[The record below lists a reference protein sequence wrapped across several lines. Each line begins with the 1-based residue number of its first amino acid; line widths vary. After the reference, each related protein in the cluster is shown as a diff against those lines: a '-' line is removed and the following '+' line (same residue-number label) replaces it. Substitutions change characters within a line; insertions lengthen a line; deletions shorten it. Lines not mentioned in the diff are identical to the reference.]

1 MLSKQDLRGGTN
13 MNRIEETF
21 AALKE
26 NQKKA
31 FVPYIM
37 AGDGGLE
44 NLGDRLALLEKYGAT
59 AIEVG
64 VPFSDPVADGPTI
77 QRAGLRALA
86 NGTTLRG
93 IVREIEK
100 ARKKISIPI
109 VLMTYLNPIYSY
121 GIADFVRDIRNA
133 GVDGCIIPDLP
144 IEEEEIISPELEEA
158 GVELIRLVTM
168 TTPLERIKMISG
180 KGKGF
185 LYTVTVK
192 GITGVRNEYDAEL
205 TNFIKS
211 VKEVSNVPVMAGFG
225 ISSKEQIQEISKY
238 CDGVIVGSKIVEL
251 FEQGR
256 LSEMED
262 LMSVIKQESN
272 VL

>member
-1 MLSKQDLRGGTN
+1 
-13 MNRIEETF
+13 MNRFEKSF
-21 AALKE
+21 SALKQ
-26 NQKKA
+26 NNKKA
-31 FVPYIM
+31 FIPYIM

-44 NLGDRLALLEKYGAT
+44 NLVERLTALEKFGAT

-77 QRAGLRALA
+77 QAAGLRALE

-93 IVREIEK
+93 IVKEIEK
-100 ARKKISIPI
+100 ARRVVSIPI
-109 VLMTYLNPIYSY
+109 ILMTYLNPIYSY
-121 GIADFVRDIRNA
+121 GIPEFVRDIQIA

-144 IEEEEIISPELEEA
+144 MEEEEIITPALESAE
-158 GVELIRLVTM
+158 VELIRLVTL
-168 TTPLERIKMISG
+168 TTPLERIKTISS
-180 KGKGF
+180 KGRGF

-192 GITGVRNEYDAEL
+192 GITGVRNEYDSEL
-205 TNFIKS
+205 SQFLTS
-211 VKEVSNVPVMAGFG
+211 VKEVSAIPVMAGFG
-225 ISSKEQIQEISKY
+225 ISNKEQIEDITKY
-238 CDGVIVGSKIVEL
+238 CDGVIVGSKIVDL

-262 LMSVIKQESN
+262 LMSVVKQESK

>member
-1 MLSKQDLRGGTN
+1 
-13 MNRIEETF
+13 MNRFEQSF
-21 AALKE
+21 SALKQK
-26 NQKKA
+26 NKKA
-31 FVPYIM
+31 FIPYIM

-44 NLGDRLALLEKYGAT
+44 NLVERLTVLEKFGAT

-77 QRAGLRALA
+77 QAAGLRALE

-93 IVREIEK
+93 IIKEIEK
-100 ARKKISIPI
+100 ARQVVSIPI

-121 GIADFVRDIRNA
+121 GISEFARDIQNA

-144 IEEEEIISPELEEA
+144 IEEEDIIVPELEA
-158 GVELIRLVTM
+158 ANVELIRLVTL
-168 TTPLERIKMISG
+168 TTPLVRIKKISS
-180 KGKGF
+180 KGRGF

-205 TNFIKS
+205 TQFLSS
-211 VKEVSNVPVMAGFG
+211 VKDVSAIPVMAGFG
-225 ISSKEQIQEISKY
+225 ISTKEQIDEITKY
-238 CDGVIVGSKIVEL
+238 CDGVIVGSKIVDL

-256 LSEMED
+256 LSEMEE
-262 LMSVIKQESN
+262 LMSALNQESK
-272 VL
+272 V